1 MQGMFRSESQQPHA
15 HATRAC
21 SVAAST
27 LCRGLSCFRRGADDQ
42 PPCAGSG
49 GADWKAYMKAHQRKV
64 QKRVRK
70 GIPDQLRGLV
80 WQLLSGGRDL
90 ALRNE
95 GGRNLE
101 RLRSV

>member
-1 MQGMFRSESQQPHA
+1 M
-15 HATRAC
+15 
-21 SVAAST
+21 
-27 LCRGLSCFRRGADDQ
+27 CRWL
-42 PPCAGSG
+42 PAGSG
-49 GADWKAYMKAHQRKV
+49 GADWKAYMKAHPRKV

-95 GGRNLE
+95 GVCID
-101 RLRSV
+101 RLQASSRRVDWNVC

>member
-1 MQGMFRSESQQPHA
+1 MCSCVTLHIALLCHSSFHA
-15 HATRAC
+15 
-21 SVAAST
+21 
-27 LCRGLSCFRRGADDQ
+27 
-42 PPCAGSG
+42 PAGSG
-49 GADWKAYMKAHQRKV
+49 GTDWKAYVKAHPRKV

-95 GGRNLE
+95 GGHF
-101 RLRSV
+101 